1 LTTELA
7 QDIRQNAQAP
17 RLFVPNEQEIRSGP
31 DASDRDIT
39 FRPAAP
45 QSPQYD
51 QETLVRAHPGSRSLS
66 GNFAWGVAGYAGFA
80 ACQWGILVVLAKLGN
95 AEMVGRFALGLAV
108 TAPIIM
114 FSNLHLQAVIR
125 TDTRAEYQLGDYLGL
140 RVITTAIAIAVIAI
154 VVLAIGYPRATA
166 MVILT
171 IGLAKSV
178 QSISDV
184 VEGFFQLH
192 ERMDRV
198 TQSRL
203 LKGIASVAAMGIA
216 IYLTH
221 SVLIGVV
228 ALAFVW
234 AVVLIGFDLFMAI
247 KVVAH
252 GSAVKT
258 SSTIQLAR
266 AYVRPRW
273 DPDQLKK
280 LALLATPLGVGALL
294 SSIQT
299 NAPRYVVERSL
310 GEEALGVYAGMA
322 YIMIAGTMVMQA
334 LGESASPRLAAYYDD
349 GDLHAYRSLLLKLI
363 AFGTACGLVGII
375 LSMVAGQTIL
385 RILYSEEF
393 AHQAHVMTW
402 LAIAACMTF
411 VSAFLLYGLTASQRF
426 RSQAPSMLLV
436 LVVTV
441 VGSILLVPSFGLA
454 GAAYAQVAAGAISVL
469 VLGILNF
476 AVLREMSTAVAPTEV
491 APA

>member
-7 QDIRQNAQAP
+7 QDIRQNPQAAP
-17 RLFVPNEQEIRSGP
+17 PFVPNGGESRSEP
-31 DASDRDIT
+31 YALDRDARCQPT
-39 FRPAAP
+39 AFR
-45 QSPQYD
+45 SPQHD
-51 QETLVRAHPGSRSLS
+51 GQAIIHAHPGSRSLR
-66 GNFAWGVAGYAGFA
+66 GNFAWGVIGYAGFA
-80 ACQWGILVVLAKLGN
+80 VCQWGMLVILAKLGN

-108 TAPIIM
+108 TAPVIM

-125 TDTRAEYQLGDYLGL
+125 TDTRGEYQLGDYLGL
-140 RVITTAIAIAVIAI
+140 RVITTAIAIAVISI

-166 MVILT
+166 LVILT
-171 IGLAKSV
+171 VGLAKSV

-198 TQSRL
+198 TQSRM

-216 IYLTH
+216 IYITH
-221 SVLIGVV
+221 NVLIGVA
-228 ALAFVW
+228 ALALVW
-234 AVVLIGFDLFMAI
+234 TSVLIGFDLLMAM

-252 GSAVKT
+252 GSAAET
-258 SSTIQLAR
+258 SSTSQLAKT
-266 AYVRPRW
+266 YVRPRW
-273 DPDQLKK
+273 QQDQLKK
-280 LALLATPLGVGALL
+280 LAWMAAPLGVGALL
-294 SSIQT
+294 SSMTT

-310 GEEALGVYAGMA
+310 GEESLGVYAGMA

-363 AFGTACGLVGII
+363 AFGTACGLVGI
-375 LSMVAGQTIL
+375 LVSMLAGQTVL
-385 RILYSEEF
+385 RVLYTGEF
-393 AHQAHVMTW
+393 AQQAHVMTW
-402 LAIAACMTF
+402 LAIAACMNF
-411 VSAFLLYGLTASQRF
+411 VSAFLLYGLTAAQRF

-441 VGSILLVPSFGLA
+441 VGSILLVPHFGLA
-454 GAAYAQVAAGAISVL
+454 GAAYGQVAAGAISVL
-469 VLGILNF
+469 VLGILTF
-476 AVLREMSTAVAPTEV
+476 TVLREMSNAVAPIKV